1 MPNNTVDI
9 YFKGHDSGLT
19 RTIREMKA
27 ALTTLRNERI
37 NIKVD
42 VDDRAITRLQDR
54 INSVRNGIAKVNV
67 AADTA
72 EIARVRRELA
82 ALRDR
87 TVHVDVEVRS
97 AGALAELAAFDQTR
111 GNARMAL
118 DLDTAGAA
126 AELAAFL
133 AAVPRNVTINVDLD
147 TATAAAELA
156 AFRIALLALNS
167 DTIDLRAATRGAS
180 TGIARMG
187 GSASSAGPLI
197 AGLALAIAPLASGA
211 VGLGI
216 YGTAAALGVV
226 TAGAGA
232 MAVAFG
238 AAAIAIPIAAAAM
251 SERVKEHFS
260 FMKNDV
266 IDTMKEIAKP
276 VEQPLVDLATAV
288 GAAFHQIRPSLD
300 FVTAGAARLVNE
312 LSGKM
317 PAIAAE
323 AGPALEKMFAGA
335 EPHIKNL
342 IGNIPSYIAA
352 FGRFAEK
359 LGDPAIVAGAQRVF
373 GAIPGMIDGAGD
385 ALVTAGEKFNQLM
398 GYLDAGNLDGFTSGI
413 GDFINDLQGTD
424 WSGVTAGLADM
435 ANAFGEF
442 VAGVDTQ
449 NLATNIEGLATF
461 AADVTRISGEVV
473 TAFQSMDEAFR
484 QSNES
489 IGGGP
494 TEWGA
499 KAADSMRNSVL
510 DSISDFSTSGMFEA
524 LFGDVPDTIPSPALE
539 PPDTTPFSTALDN
552 LPVPDAIPTPPLAAP
567 DTSAIGGALANLA
580 PGAVTVPIEP
590 APMPPPEPPVAP
602 VEIKTEATLTDI
614 SQPNIP
620 PLKVPVEYDT
630 STAGTLTLQAP
641 EPIKVPVEIIPPPP
655 PDMSAF
661 TVDLTA
667 QGAAAGATFAAGL
680 AGSAGAV
687 AEAANAMA
695 AAAQNI
701 SVDLSA
707 QGSAA
712 GASFAAGIRSQAGAV
727 ASAAA
732 ELGRIAAANKGHYK
746 GRRGIAADRIMLIP
760 HGQAMVAGF
769 IGGMQSQHREL
780 ISAAQSLATDVYT
793 AFDDDLV
800 PNIGLSGGMGITQK
814 VYVQVEAGV
823 LADPVKIGRE
833 ITSHLSAYSSAVG
846 QSSGAVVS
854 V

>member
-42 VDDRAITRLQDR
+42 VDDRALTRLQDK
-54 INSVRNGIAKVNV
+54 INSVRNGIAKVRV

-72 EIARVRRELA
+72 EIARVRTELA

-87 TVHVDVEVRS
+87 TVRVDVEVRN
-97 AGALAELAAFDQTR
+97 AGALAELAAFDAAR
-111 GNARMAL
+111 GSVSMNL

-126 AELAAFL
+126 AELAAFV
-133 AAVPRNVTINVDLD
+133 AAVPRSLTINLDVD
-147 TATAAAELA
+147 TAGAAAELA
-156 AFRIALLALNS
+156 AFRLALLALNN
-167 DTIDLRAATRGAS
+167 DTINLGTGTRGAAS
-180 TGIARMG
+180 GIARMG
-187 GSASSAGPLI
+187 SSASAAGPLL
-197 AGLALAIAPLASGA
+197 AGLALAVAPLASGA
-211 VGLGI
+211 VGAGI
-216 YGTAAALGVV
+216 IGTAAALGVV

-232 MAVAFG
+232 MSVAFG
-238 AAAIAIPIAAAAM
+238 AAAAAIPIAAATM
-251 SERVKEHFS
+251 SERVQEHFA
-260 FMKNDV
+260 FMKDDV
-266 IDTMKEIAKP
+266 VSTMKEIAKP

-300 FVTAGAARLVNE
+300 VVTAGAARLVNE

-323 AGPALEKMFAGA
+323 VGPALEKMFTGA

-342 IGNIPSYIAA
+342 ISNIPSYIAA
-352 FGRFAEK
+352 FGSFAEK
-359 LGDPAIVAGAQRVF
+359 LGDPAIVEGAQRVF
-373 GAIPGMIDGAGD
+373 GAIPGIIDGLGD
-385 ALVTAGEKFNQLM
+385 AFVTAGEKFGQLM
-398 GYLDAGNLDGFTSGI
+398 GWLDEGNLDGFTSGI
-413 GDFINDLQGTD
+413 GEFISNLQGTD

-435 ANAFGEF
+435 ANSFGDL
-442 VAGVDTQ
+442 VANIDTD
-449 NLATNIEGLATF
+449 NLATNIEGLASALTEITN
-461 AADVTRISGEVV
+461 AASGAMSAFSSID
-473 TAFQSMDEAFR
+473 TAIRDFSSSVNDALGDFK
-484 QSNES
+484 
-489 IGGGP
+489 IVP
-494 TEWGA
+494 
-499 KAADSMRNSVL
+499 DSWSDNINGFL
-510 DSISDFSTSGMFEA
+510 DSIGLIEWDGPKVQATPEIDANAPDVSGAFDN
-524 LFGDVPDTIPSPALE
+524 LFPETIPGPKVE
-539 PPDTTPFSTALDN
+539 
-552 LPVPDAIPTPPLAAP
+552 AP
-567 DTSAIGGALANLA
+567 DTSAIGGAIAALT

-746 GRRGIAADRIMLIP
+746 GRKGIAADRIMLIP